1 MFAGNRT
8 SSSRNPSST
17 TPGLS
22 MYLTLTRW
30 RVIREA
36 SIAAATLALLLP
48 TLGVC
53 QPSNTTV
60 ILNEADTA
68 LREHNYDLAI
78 TDYKKVLQIQPSS
91 AAAWSNLGAAW
102 FSKGD
107 LAKATNSFQH
117 AASIKPSSPDY
128 AFNAALALVREDQC
142 DSAERYWIVAVRSP
156 QHRPGAL
163 YLQGLCAFVSKNWRD
178 AKGLLLNAE
187 AGGNRTAE
195 TYYMLTVAARKSQDP
210 DQAKRAFELLRSG
223 FPDSSLLHELIA
235 EVSDQDY
242 MSADAEKEI
251 SLAIS
256 NSPDAPGLHA
266 KLGFLL
272 WKNHQ
277 LQEAQRLFEQEL
289 AIDPHSYS
297 AMHFLGDIAERSSD
311 FSRALNW
318 DERALR
324 ERPESGEAHFAV
336 GRVLEL
342 EGRNQD
348 ALKELRASFPE
359 LDDDASAHYWTA
371 RILKTLGMKEQAKV
385 ELAKVQD
392 INKADRS
399 VLLTK
404 LNRNEP

>member
-17 TPGLS
+17 TRGLC
-22 MYLTLTRW
+22 MCLTLTRW
-30 RVIREA
+30 GFIREA
-36 SIAAATLALLLP
+36 SIAAAALALLLP
-48 TLGVC
+48 SLGFC
-53 QPSNTTV
+53 QPSNATA
-60 ILNEADTA
+60 ISNEADKA
-68 LREHNYDLAI
+68 LRERDYDLAI
-78 TDYKKVLQIQPSS
+78 ADYKKVLQIQPSS

-102 FSKGD
+102 FAEGN
-107 LAKATNSFQH
+107 LAKAAKSFQR
-117 AASIKPSSPDY
+117 AARIQPNNSEY
-128 AFNAALALVREDQC
+128 AFNTALALVREDQC
-142 DSAERYWIVAVRSP
+142 DSAERYWVVAVRSP

-210 DQAKRAFELLRSG
+210 YEAKRAFELLRSS

-256 NSPDAPGLHA
+256 SSPDAPGLHA

-277 LQEAQRLFEQEL
+277 LPEAQKLFEQEL

-311 FSRALNW
+311 FSSALDW

-342 EGRNQD
+342 EGRSKD

-359 LDDDASAHYWTA
+359 LNDDASAHYWTA
-371 RILKTLGMKEQAKV
+371 RILKTLGMKEQAKL
-385 ELAKVQD
+385 ELGKVQE
-392 INKADRS
+392 INRADRN

-404 LNRNEP
+404 LNGNEP